1 MYNWEHDEMAIAK
14 DDARK
19 SLDPI
24 GDLARQMCLTWV
36 IGCFVG
42 FVFMVGMYVLLTV
55 CPDCRA

>member
-1 MYNWEHDEMAIAK
+1 MYNLEHDEMVIAK

-19 SLDPI
+19 KLDPI
-24 GDLARQMCLTWV
+24 GGLARQMCLTWV

-42 FVFMVGMYVLLTV
+42 FAFMVGMYVLLTV